1 MTLVSRRSGKCAFC
15 AFRSL
20 VWLGPSPPRPNGR
33 SFHQSSALARVPT
46 KKKYLGRSP
55 KSPSYEVSDDHAGRS
70 YGGSGKRNDTQG
82 RARTQ
87 FQRFEGLI
95 LKETKSLRKR
105 LLNGTIYQKPI
116 GETELKGW
124 GLSSKT
130 EFEHKFEKFAKE
142 VAAASKR
149 ATERGEIDKISN
161 PIFAK
166 LKDAYIAKDI
176 KGLEEEMKHA
186 FTGFTLSGRFS
197 EKDLANHKRLAD
209 FRFPIEWYP
218 ATRAMQRTFH
228 LHVGP
233 TNSGKTYHALQRL
246 EAAQS
251 GIYAGPLRLLAHE
264 VYTRF
269 NAKGKACSLITG
281 EERRVPEGEKDL
293 MKSCTV
299 EMVPLNTKV
308 DVAVID
314 EIQMIG
320 DEERGW
326 AWTQA
331 VLGVQAKEVHLCGEV
346 RTTDLIKQLCAMMG
360 DKLVIHNYERL
371 GKLEVMK
378 TSLNGGAR
386 GPGADSIAISKL
398 EKGDAVILFSRMKI
412 HAMKNRIEARH
423 KGKRCAIVYGSLPPE
438 TRALQAALFND
449 PDNEYDFLVAS
460 NAIGMGLNLSIKRV
474 ILESVERHNGTDIM
488 TLPLSEIKQ
497 IAGRAG
503 RYKTANDAVKAGPLD
518 VTDGT
523 PAIPT
528 EPPVGL
534 VTTIRQEDYE
544 VLSRA
549 MSRDAIQMTSAGIF
563 PPASVIERFAEY
575 FPKQT
580 PFSYIMLRL
589 HDIGSLSNQ
598 FYLCKLKDQIGISD
612 VIQEFDLTIRDRLIF
627 IAAPVSLRDPGV
639 VGVLKA
645 LARCVADNTG
655 GHILDIPELN
665 LELLDVDPD
674 AFDRQKQR
682 VDYVR
687 SIESLHKVITLYLWL
702 SYRFTGVFYSQ
713 ALAFHI
719 KALVEQKIDSCLAK
733 AEWQEKAKMKALKRN
748 NKLLMALA
756 PEQMQQEGLESA
768 PVGDDFS
775 VVEVSEDVER
785 LSNSETMLEDKASED
800 IETSSSMEADKV

>member
-20 VWLGPSPPRPNGR
+20 IWLRPLPLRPNGR
-33 SFHQSSALARVPT
+33 SFHQSSAVARLPT
-46 KKKYLGRSP
+46 KRKYVGRYP
-55 KSPSYEVSDDHAGRS
+55 KSSSYEVSDDHAGSS
-70 YGGSGKRNDTQG
+70 YGGSGKRTDTQG

-87 FQRFEGLI
+87 FQKFEGLI
-95 LKETKSLRKR
+95 LKETKALRNR
-105 LLNGTIYQKPI
+105 LLNGTIDQKPI
-116 GETELKGW
+116 GDTELKGW
-124 GLSSKT
+124 GLSSKE
-130 EFEHKFEKFAKE
+130 EFKHEFEKFAKE
-142 VAAASKR
+142 VAAASRR
-149 ATERGEIDKISN
+149 ATERGQIDKISN
-161 PIFAK
+161 PMFAK

-176 KGLEEEMKHA
+176 KGLEDEIKHA

-197 EKDLANHKRLAD
+197 EKDLANHKKPMKSIQGLMR
-209 FRFPIEWYP
+209 R
-218 ATRAMQRTFH
+218 
-228 LHVGP
+228 
-233 TNSGKTYHALQRL
+233 
-246 EAAQS
+246 
-251 GIYAGPLRLLAHE
+251 
-264 VYTRF
+264 
-269 NAKGKACSLITG
+269 GKACSLITG

-346 RTTDLIKQLCAMMG
+346 RTRDLNKQLCAMMG

-378 TSLNGGAR
+378 TSLNGGAH
-386 GPGADSIAISKL
+386 GPGADSVAISKL

-412 HAMKNRIEARH
+412 HAMKNRIEAKH

-438 TRALQAALFND
+438 PVLYRPLYSMTQTMNTIFWLPAMQSSLLLALSQ
-449 PDNEYDFLVAS
+449 
-460 NAIGMGLNLSIKRV
+460 
-474 ILESVERHNGTDIM
+474 
-488 TLPLSEIKQ
+488 
-497 IAGRAG
+497 
-503 RYKTANDAVKAGPLD
+503 PLD
-518 VTDGT
+518 RD
-523 PAIPT
+523 
-528 EPPVGL
+528 
-534 VTTIRQEDYE
+534 DHE

-549 MSRDAIQMTSAGIF
+549 MSRDAMQMTSAGIF

-575 FPKQT
+575 FPKET

-589 HDIGSLSNQ
+589 HDIGSLSSQ

-612 VIQEFDLTIRDRLIF
+612 VIQEFNLTIRDRLIF

-639 VGVLKA
+639 VGVLRA

-674 AFDRQKQR
+674 TFNRQKER
-682 VDYVR
+682 ADYVH

-756 PEQMQQEGLESA
+756 PEKMQQEGIENA
-768 PVGDDFS
+768 TVDYDFS
-775 VVEVSEDVER
+775 VDEVSEGVER
-785 LSNSETMLEDKASED
+785 PSDSETMLEDKASENT
-800 IETSSSMEADKV
+800 ETSSSMEAGKV